1 MCLCV
6 LFVIDCVVLYV
17 ICCRVCLC
25 VFGINCDSFVI
36 YRVRL
41 RGVFVSCWVVPC
53 GLLLLCVRGL
63 CVLCLMCL
71 CDLIVMY
78 CAMLYLL

>member
-41 RGVFVSCWVVPC
+41 RGVFVFVCCFFYACVV
-53 GLLLLCVRGL
+53 
-63 CVLCLMCL
+63 LMCVF
-71 CDLIVMY
+71 CV
-78 CAMLYLL
+78 CFV